1 MYQLILHNPIINFAG
16 SGQLCTC
23 GTRSLETRE
32 CTRVRPPTLP
42 APRHKQPTWPSETRV
57 NRLQTYFRTYVSCV
71 KIIIYL
77 FDCFSSHE
85 SPTVPVSY
93 SLVLSQRRHV
103 SLLSV
108 HRRVSVQVKML
119 LDHRYLVATTK
130 VTNNIAVSIQ
140 MQRRLH
146 GPEVP
151 VQEGAEVPVPRRDG

>member
-1 MYQLILHNPIINFAG
+1 MFHA
-16 SGQLCTC
+16 
-23 GTRSLETRE
+23 
-32 CTRVRPPTLP
+32 
-42 APRHKQPTWPSETRV
+42 
-57 NRLQTYFRTYVSCV
+57 CV

>member
-57 NRLQTYFRTYVSCV
+57 NRLHTYFRTYVSCV